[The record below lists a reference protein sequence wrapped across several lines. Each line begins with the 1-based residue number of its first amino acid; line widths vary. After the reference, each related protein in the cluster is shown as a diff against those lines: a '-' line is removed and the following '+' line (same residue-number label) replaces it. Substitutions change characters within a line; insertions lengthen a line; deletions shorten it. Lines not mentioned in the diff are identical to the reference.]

1 MNTDTIE
8 THGVVG
14 AGGGGFPTA
23 VKLATQVPTF
33 IVNGAECEPLLH
45 KDKELMRHQA
55 EPMLRGL
62 QVAMERVGARE
73 AIIGIKNKYDDV
85 MASLKPQLPTG
96 VRILPLTDTYPS
108 GDEFILVHDATGKVI
123 PPGGL
128 PKDVGTAVVNIETLI
143 NIGLDRPVTHK
154 YLTVAGAVK
163 APVTL
168 RVPVGLSLGEAIE
181 AAGGAT
187 VRPFAILLGG
197 VMMARLASGPDEPI
211 TKTTGGIIVLP
222 ATHPLVLRHGA
233 KYPQIARVG
242 RSACDQC
249 NFCTEMCPR
258 YLIGHP
264 IEPHKAMRALSFTE
278 PPNPT
283 IAGTLYCCECNLCS
297 LYACPEDLDPKSVCV
312 ESKPIALKR
321 GLVFKGNPEDVQ
333 AHPLADGRRV
343 PTRRLMTRLGLNEFR
358 NVGPLEERDFAPPR
372 VVLPLKQHAGA
383 PAEPTVRPG
392 ERVRMG
398 DLVAQPAEGQLGAPI
413 HASIDGT
420 VRSVDGSVEIEK

>member
-1 MNTDTIE
+1 MSADTIE

-45 KDKELMRHQA
+45 KDKELLKHQA

-62 QVAMERVGARE
+62 QIAMERVGAQE
-73 AIIGIKNKYDDV
+73 AVIGIKNKYDDV

-187 VRPFAILLGG
+187 ARPFAILLGG

-211 TKTTGGIIVLP
+211 T
-222 ATHPLVLRHGA
+222 
-233 KYPQIARVG
+233 
-242 RSACDQC
+242 
-249 NFCTEMCPR
+249 
-258 YLIGHP
+258 
-264 IEPHKAMRALSFTE
+264 
-278 PPNPT
+278 
-283 IAGTLYCCECNLCS
+283 
-297 LYACPEDLDPKSVCV
+297 
-312 ESKPIALKR
+312 
-321 GLVFKGNPEDVQ
+321 
-333 AHPLADGRRV
+333 
-343 PTRRLMTRLGLNEFR
+343 
-358 NVGPLEERDFAPPR
+358 
-372 VVLPLKQHAGA
+372 
-383 PAEPTVRPG
+383 
-392 ERVRMG
+392 
-398 DLVAQPAEGQLGAPI
+398 
-413 HASIDGT
+413 
-420 VRSVDGSVEIEK
+420 